1 MCLKSSE
8 YKALG
13 AISVHGRPT
22 ESTLLGIPHG
32 IPSPSVVIFG
42 IPNEV
47 VEYLMCAQ
55 ATRLSDRQLKAI
67 KPKDKDYVLSDG
79 DGLQLRVRR
88 NGSTLW
94 NFNYRHPVTK
104 NRINMGLGT
113 YPELSLAQARKKTV
127 EARELLAQG
136 IDPKAQRNEL
146 EQAKRAETEHTF
158 ENVATAW
165 FELKK
170 DSVTPAYAEDIWRS
184 LTLHIFPSMKSTPLS
199 EVSAL
204 MVIELLR
211 PLETKGSL
219 ETVKRLTQRL
229 NEIMTYGVNSGMIFA
244 NPLSGIRA
252 VFKKPKKQN
261 MAALRPDELPE
272 LMVAIANASI
282 KKTTRCLIEWQL
294 HTMTR
299 PVEAAT
305 TCWADIDLDKKTW
318 TIPAER
324 MKKRRA
330 HVIPLTDHA
339 LALLETIKPYSGHRE
354 YVFPAD
360 RDPRTHC
367 NSQTANMAL
376 KRMGFEGRLVSH
388 GMRSMASTILNEH
401 GDWDAELIEVALA
414 HVDKDEVRSAY
425 NRADYIERRRPM
437 MNWWSDHI
445 QQAATGSLSVS
456 AFQTTRGLKVVSI
469 R

>member
-1 MCLKSSE
+1 M
-8 YKALG
+8 G
-13 AISVHGRPT
+13 AITS
-22 ESTLLGIPHG
+22 
-32 IPSPSVVIFG
+32 
-42 IPNEV
+42 
-47 VEYLMCAQ
+47 
-55 ATRLSDRQLKAI
+55 RLSELKI
-67 KPKDKDYVLSDG
+67 KAAKPRDKDYVLSDG
-79 DGLQLRVRR
+79 DGLQLRVRII
-88 NGSTLW
+88 GSKLW
-94 NFNYRHPVTK
+94 NFNYHHPITK
-104 NRINMGLGT
+104 KRINMGLGI
-113 YPELSLAQARKKTV
+113 YPELSLAQARKMTV
-127 EARELLAQG
+127 EARELLALG
-136 IDPKAQRNEL
+136 IDPKEQRGALAQE
-146 EQAKRAETEHTF
+146 KRAITEHTL

-184 LTLHIFPSMKSTPLS
+184 LTLHVFPKLGTTPIS
-199 EVSAL
+199 QITAPA
-204 MVIELLR
+204 VIELLR

-219 ETVKRLTQRL
+219 ETVKRLSQRL
-229 NEIMTYGVNSGMIFA
+229 NEIIIYGVNSGLIFA

-261 MAALRPDELPE
+261 MAALHPDELPE
-272 LMVAIANASI
+272 LMIAIANASI
-282 KKTTRCLIEWQL
+282 KRTTRCLIEWQL
-294 HTMTR
+294 NTMTR
-299 PVEAAT
+299 PAEAAT
-305 TCWADIDLDKKTW
+305 TRWTDIDFVKKVW

-330 HVIPLTDHA
+330 HAIPLTEHA

-388 GMRSMASTILNEH
+388 GMRSMASTILNEQ
-401 GDWDAELIEVALA
+401 GWEPELIEVALA

-437 MNWWSDHI
+437 MAWWSEHI

-456 AFQTTRGLKVVSI
+456 AIQGTRGLNVVSI